1 MGLLLKADREDT
13 IYIAGPMTGYE
24 NFNFQ
29 AFDSA
34 ELELVAA
41 CWNVENPTKHG
52 IVEGATWEDYMLS
65 CLGQISKCGS
75 MFMLKGWE
83 NSRGAIIEHALA
95 TTLSLDI
102 YYQDQESQ

>member
-41 CWNVENPTKHG
+41 CWYVENPTKYG

-75 MFMLKGWE
+75 MYMLKGWE
-83 NSRGAIIEHALA
+83 KSRGAVIEHDLA
-95 TTLSLDI
+95 QKLGLTII
-102 YYQDQESQ
+102 YQGYE